1 MGVKSMGPK
10 IRVCAAASAVIVASV
25 VFLQAQSPQGP
36 TFKTGTKIV
45 PVYATV
51 VDATNRLAPDL
62 TKEDFEILDNNQPQ
76 PIVVFDNQVQPIT
89 VIVMID
95 TSGSMTGLIDF
106 VRKGAE
112 QFILRLLPQDKG
124 RVGAFND
131 KIEFSA
137 GFTSNRDT
145 LIAALKDL
153 DFGYPTRLNDAIDAC
168 LDELQGISGRR
179 VVLLLTDG
187 DDTGSRA
194 SAGKVLDRA
203 RQEDVMVYGIGLQSE
218 FFNGQY
224 KVRTSPD
231 RNLKKWSDE
240 TGGGYFRLEK
250 TDDLSST
257 FTRIAQELHS
267 QYVIGFTPTALDG
280 KVHKLTVRVRRPG
293 MRARARTTY
302 LATSD
307 TAGSSTT
314 TPSSLR

>member
-1 MGVKSMGPK
+1 MGVTTRML
-10 IRVCAAASAVIVASV
+10 AAAGAVVAASV
-25 VFLQAQSPQGP
+25 VFLQAQPAQGP

-45 PVYATV
+45 PIYATV

-62 TKEDFEILDNNQPQ
+62 TKEDFEVLDNNQPQ
-76 PIVVFDNQVQPIT
+76 PIVVFDNEIQPIT

-112 QFILRLLPQDKG
+112 QFLIRLLPQDKG

-168 LDELQGISGRR
+168 LDELRGIEGRR

-203 RQEDVMVYGIGLQSE
+203 REEDVMVYGIGLQSE
-218 FFNGQY
+218 YFNGQY
-224 KVRTSPD
+224 KVRSSPD
-231 RNLKKWSDE
+231 RNLKKWADE
-240 TGGGYFRLEK
+240 TGGGYYRLEK
-250 TDDLSST
+250 TDELSST

-267 QYVIGFTPTALDG
+267 QYVLGFTPQTLDG
-280 KVHKLTVRVRRPG
+280 KVHKLTVRVKRPG
-293 MRARARTTY
+293 MRARTRTTY
-302 LATSD
+302 VATSD
-307 TAGSSTT
+307 TSTPT
-314 TPSSLR
+314 TPASLR

>member
-1 MGVKSMGPK
+1 MGSNTRILAGGALV
-10 IRVCAAASAVIVASV
+10 AASIAFVH
-25 VFLQAQSPQGP
+25 AQQSQGP
-36 TFKTGTKIV
+36 TFKSGTKIV
-45 PVYATV
+45 PIYATV
-51 VDATNRLAPDL
+51 VDSTNRLAPDL

-76 PIVVFDNQVQPIT
+76 PIAVFDNQIQPIT

-95 TSGSMTGLIDF
+95 TSGSMTNSIEF
-106 VRKGAE
+106 VKKGAE
-112 QFILRLLPQDKG
+112 QFLLRLLPQDKG

-137 GFTSNRDT
+137 GFTSNRDS
-145 LIAALKDL
+145 LVAALKDL

-168 LDELQGISGRR
+168 LDELRGMDGRR

-203 RQEDVMVYGIGLQSE
+203 REEDVMVYGIGLQSE
-218 FFNGQY
+218 YFNGQY
-224 KVRTSPD
+224 RVRTSPD
-231 RNLKKWSDE
+231 RNLRKWADE

-250 TDDLSST
+250 TDVLSST

-267 QYVIGFTPTALDG
+267 QYVIGFTPPTLDG
-280 KVHKLTVRVRRPG
+280 KVHKLTVRVKRPC

-302 LATSD
+302 VASSD
-307 TAGSSTT
+307 SSTT
-314 TPSSLR
+314 SPATPASPR